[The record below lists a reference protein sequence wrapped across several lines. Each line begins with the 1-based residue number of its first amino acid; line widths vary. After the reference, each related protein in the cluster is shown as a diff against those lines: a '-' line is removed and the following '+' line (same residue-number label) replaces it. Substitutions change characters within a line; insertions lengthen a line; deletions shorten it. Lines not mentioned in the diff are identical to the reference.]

1 MMDYNNLD
9 DLPEDDQLRQ
19 AIMRAKTQIE
29 NLQTSLEYNFMTV
42 QLIVDPEGSINV
54 ALVAHNPC
62 DLKQFQ
68 VVAFL
73 PTLDNSLDTLKANE
87 YAGKE
92 VAKLEENM
100 PEAVANAIMDLCIK
114 RFAHAG
120 SHNPEAFIRL
130 SRAPDFETARAVYQ
144 EIHGLTEGGD
154 FNHPLQ

>member
-1 MMDYNNLD
+1 MMDFNDLN
-9 DLPEDDQLRQ
+9 DLPEDDQLRL
-19 AIMRAKTQIE
+19 AMMRTKDQIA

-42 QLIVDPEGSINV
+42 QLIVGEDGSMNV

-92 VAKLEENM
+92 VAKLEEDM
-100 PEAVANAIMDLCIK
+100 PEEIASMIMDLCIK
-114 RFAHAG
+114 RFARAG

>member
-1 MMDYNNLD
+1 MMDFNNLE
-9 DLPEDDQLRQ
+9 DLPDDDQIRQ
-19 AIMRAKTQIE
+19 AITRAKTQIE

-92 VAKLEENM
+92 VAKLEEDM
-100 PEAVANAIMDLCIK
+100 PEGIASAIMDLCIK
-114 RFAHAG
+114 RFARAG
-120 SHNPEAFIRL
+120 SQNPEAFIRL

-144 EIHGLTEGGD
+144 EMHGLTEGGD